1 MYVATTK
8 FFGSFCA
15 QGTTQAQV
23 IAQCKRMGL
32 TRKDFIVK
40 KVA

>member
-15 QGTTQAQV
+15 QADTQKEV
-23 IAQCKRMGL
+23 IAQCKRMGMS
-32 TRKDFIVK
+32 RSDFTVK
-40 KVA
+40 KVK

>member
-15 QGTTQAQV
+15 QGATQKEV
-23 IAQCKRMGL
+23 IAQCKRMGMS
-32 TRKDFIVK
+32 RKDFSVK